1 MGAKTKLLFLLVASF
16 LGIGFALIPATEAEI
31 QINEL
36 EHQNTEII
44 NSLNMTVSNDFNEE
58 IPHSLLVNIFSQDL
72 QEYINLETS
81 NLIFTMDPLETQN
94 IYFPFTIQLSGNY
107 LFNLTLL
114 SNNDDTITKTYIEQ
128 EYTFY
133 NHLQFELENTI
144 VDHYL
149 DDEDNANWIYN
160 TETKNIEL
168 INLDE
173 EYETGI
179 ITGPYNTNGNKN
191 NKLIINHKFIATL
204 DAKYTIS
211 YTIDFNQSQLYST
224 IWNEVYIVDEN
235 SNEYIEIEIEAGK
248 EVYLCFSASDSN
260 ADEGD
265 LWNIESIIYQ
275 YIPVKHNLETNI
287 QEHYFF
293 TLEET
298 PEINLNIMN
307 NGLFDQQL
315 GNVTISVDLFSSNDK
330 IGTYFRTPNIESG
343 EIQTINFRFTE
354 ISIPGNY
361 YCNVKITLINDNIY
375 YEEINT
381 FLSISRHNMDIV
393 NPLISNSD
401 KTNIL
406 IQTSDIESL
415 DLEND
420 YIIKPLVEDYFL
432 LEISNSANDIF
443 LNQTIRIISVIGMDQ
458 VKFSTSL
465 GGNEE
470 LTDSIVWPSINFN
483 SKKIYYAEFIINND
497 GFYNEDYEIDYSY
510 STTFVESIDGPNLV
524 TINAG
529 ESLTVEIEIIP
540 LKNIPEIGG
549 NPLII
554 EISNNGI
561 EKTEGYILS
570 YKETEINIVSQDC
583 SRHSL
588 LTGQSIAC
596 TTTISNNGYA
606 SKNLEI
612 SIGIETDDGNKEII
626 DQITIDELDNQ
637 ESWNI
642 RTTYKPDEAG
652 SFNLFINI
660 ESEGEYIAYG
670 EMSKEINVIE
680 TVQETEETIPTIN
693 IPILS
698 LRNMFVVLSIASIG
712 FQFQRSENMKYLTF
726 KFFIPL
732 YSRLQKDTLADDPT
746 RQNLLRIIYAE
757 PGANFT
763 QLKEKLGLHNG
774 TLAHHLHIL
783 ENHKTITSHTSGR
796 QRLFFP
802 FGSESRINISNSLI
816 TNITQKKIIK
826 IVKTNPGIT
835 QSMISQQLKVSR
847 QKVNYHVNSLV
858 SNSILKIE
866 KQGRITRLYPMHF
879 T

>member
-44 NSLNMTVSNDFNEE
+44 NSLNMTISNDFNEE

-128 EYTFY
+128 EYSFY

-248 EVYLCFSASDSN
+248 KVYLCFSASDSN

-415 DLEND
+415 DLENN

-443 LNQTIRIISVIGMDQ
+443 LNQTIRIISAIGMDH

-465 GGNEE
+465 GENEE
-470 LTDSIVWPSINFN
+470 LTDTIVWPSINFN

-529 ESLTVEIEIIP
+529 DSLAVEIEIIP
-540 LKNIPEIGG
+540 LKNVPEIGG

-642 RTTYKPDEAG
+642 RTTYKPEEAG

>member
-36 EHQNTEII
+36 DHQNTEII
-44 NSLNMTVSNDFNEE
+44 NSLNITLSNDFDEE
-58 IPHSLLVNIFSQDL
+58 IPHSLVVSIFSEDL
-72 QEYINLETS
+72 QEDINLETS
-81 NLIFTMDPLETQN
+81 NLIFTMDSLETKN
-94 IYFPFTIQLSGNY
+94 IHFPFTIHLSGNY

-114 SNNDDTITKTYIEQ
+114 SNNEGTITKTYTEQ
-128 EYTFY
+128 EYSFY
-133 NHLQFELENTI
+133 NHFQFELENTI

-168 INLDE
+168 INLDK

-191 NKLIINHKFIATL
+191 NKIIINQEFIATL
-204 DAKYTIS
+204 DVKYTIS
-211 YTIDFNQSQLYST
+211 YTTYFNQSQLYST

-248 EVYLCFSASDSN
+248 EIYLCFSASDSN

-275 YIPVKHNLETNI
+275 YISVKHNLETNI

-315 GNVTISVDLFSSNDK
+315 GNVTISVDLFSSNEK

-406 IQTSDIESL
+406 IQTNDIESL
-415 DLEND
+415 DLEHI
-420 YIIKPLVEDYFL
+420 YLIKPLVEDYFL
-432 LEISNSANDIF
+432 LEISNYATDIL
-443 LNQTIRIISVIGMDQ
+443 LNQSIRVISAINMDQ
-458 VKFSTSL
+458 VKFSTNL
-465 GGNEE
+465 GENEE
-470 LTDSIVWPSINFN
+470 LTDTIVWPSINFN

-497 GFYNEDYEIDYSY
+497 GFYIEDYEIDYSY
-510 STTFVESIDGPNLV
+510 STTFLESINGPNLV

-540 LKNIPEIGG
+540 LKNVPDIGG

-596 TTTISNNGYA
+596 TTTISNSGYA

-612 SIGIETDDGNKEII
+612 NIGIETDDGNKEII

-642 RTTYKPDEAG
+642 RTTYKPDKAG

-680 TVQETEETIPTIN
+680 TVQETEETTPTIN
-693 IPILS
+693 IPILN

-826 IVKTNPGIT
+826 IVKTSPGIT

>member
-16 LGIGFALIPATEAEI
+16 LGVGFALIPTTEAEI

-36 EHQNTEII
+36 EHQNTRII
-44 NSLNMTVSNDFNEE
+44 NSLNITISNDFNEE
-58 IPHSLLVNIFSQDL
+58 IPHSLVVSIFSQDL
-72 QEYINLETS
+72 QEDINLETS
-81 NLIFTMDPLETQN
+81 NLIFTMDPLETQD

-114 SNNDDTITKTYIEQ
+114 SNNDDTITKIYIEQ
-128 EYTFY
+128 EYSFY

-144 VDHYL
+144 VDYYF
-149 DDEDNANWIYN
+149 DDEDNANWVYN

-168 INLDE
+168 INLDK

-191 NKLIINHKFIATL
+191 NKLIINHEFIVTS
-204 DAKYTIS
+204 DVKYTIS
-211 YTIDFNQSQLYST
+211 YTTDFNQSQLYST
-224 IWNEVYIVDEN
+224 IWNEVYVIDEN
-235 SNEYIEIEIEAGK
+235 SNEYIEIEIETGK

-265 LWNIESIIYQ
+265 LWNIENIIYQ

-298 PEINLNIMN
+298 PEINLNIIN

-315 GNVTISVDLFSSNDK
+315 GNATISVDLFSPNEK
-330 IGTYFRTPNIESG
+330 IGTYLRTPNIESG

-354 ISIPGNY
+354 ISTPGNY
-361 YCNVKITLINDNIY
+361 YCNIKITLINQDIY
-375 YEEINT
+375 YEEKNT
-381 FLSISRHNMDIV
+381 FLSISRHNIEIG

-406 IQTSDIESL
+406 IQTSNIESIN
-415 DLEND
+415 LEND
-420 YIIKPLVEDYFL
+420 YLIKPLIEDYFL
-432 LEISNSANDIF
+432 LEISNSPSEIF
-443 LNQTIRIISVIGMDQ
+443 WNQSIRIISIISMDQ
-458 VKFSTSL
+458 VKFSTSF
-465 GGNEE
+465 GDNEE
-470 LTDSIVWPSINFN
+470 TADTTVWPSINFD

-497 GFYNEDYEIDYSY
+497 GFYIEDYEIAYSY
-510 STTFVESIDGPNLV
+510 SATFVESIDGPNMV
-524 TINAG
+524 SINAG
-529 ESLTVEIEIIP
+529 ESLTVEIEIMP
-540 LKNIPEIGG
+540 LQNLPEMGG

-561 EKTEGYILS
+561 EKTKGYILS
-570 YKETEINIVSQDC
+570 YKETKINIISQDC
-583 SRHSL
+583 NRHSL

-596 TTTISNNGYA
+596 TTTISNSGYA
-606 SKNLEI
+606 SNNLEI
-612 SIGIETDDGNKEII
+612 DIGVETNGDNKEII
-626 DQITIDELDNQ
+626 NQITIEKLDNQ

-642 RTTYKPDEAG
+642 RTTYKPNKAG
-652 SFNLFINI
+652 SFKLFINI
-660 ESEGEYIAYG
+660 ESEGEYITY
-670 EMSKEINVIE
+670 EKMSKEINVIE
-680 TVQETEETIPTIN
+680 TVQETEEKIPTIS
-693 IPILS
+693 IPTLS
-698 LRNMFVVLSIASIG
+698 LRNIFVILSIASIG

-783 ENHKTITSHTSGR
+783 ENHNTITSHTSGR

-826 IVKTNPGIT
+826 IVKTSPGIT
-835 QSMISQQLKVSR
+835 QSMISQQLKISR
-847 QKVNYHVNSLV
+847 QNVNYHVNSLV

>member
-44 NSLNMTVSNDFNEE
+44 NSLNMTISNDFNEE

-128 EYTFY
+128 EYSFY

-596 TTTISNNGYA
+596 TTTISNSGYA

-612 SIGIETDDGNKEII
+612 NIGIETDDGNKEII

-642 RTTYKPDEAG
+642 RTTYKPEEAG

>member
-44 NSLNMTVSNDFNEE
+44 NSLNMTISNDFNEE

-128 EYTFY
+128 EYSFY

-307 NGLFDQQL
+307 NGLFNQQL

-432 LEISNSANDIF
+432 LEIANSANDIF

-540 LKNIPEIGG
+540 LKNVPEIGG

-596 TTTISNNGYA
+596 TTTISNSGYA

-612 SIGIETDDGNKEII
+612 NIGIETDDGNTEII

>member
-1 MGAKTKLLFLLVASF
+1 M
-16 LGIGFALIPATEAEI
+16 
-31 QINEL
+31 
-36 EHQNTEII
+36 
-44 NSLNMTVSNDFNEE
+44 
-58 IPHSLLVNIFSQDL
+58 
-72 QEYINLETS
+72 
-81 NLIFTMDPLETQN
+81 
-94 IYFPFTIQLSGNY
+94 
-107 LFNLTLL
+107 
-114 SNNDDTITKTYIEQ
+114 
-128 EYTFY
+128 
-133 NHLQFELENTI
+133 
-144 VDHYL
+144 
-149 DDEDNANWIYN
+149 
-160 TETKNIEL
+160 
-168 INLDE
+168 
-173 EYETGI
+173 
-179 ITGPYNTNGNKN
+179 
-191 NKLIINHKFIATL
+191 
-204 DAKYTIS
+204 
-211 YTIDFNQSQLYST
+211 
-224 IWNEVYIVDEN
+224 
-235 SNEYIEIEIEAGK
+235 
-248 EVYLCFSASDSN
+248 
-260 ADEGD
+260 
-265 LWNIESIIYQ
+265 
-275 YIPVKHNLETNI
+275 
-287 QEHYFF
+287 
-293 TLEET
+293 
-298 PEINLNIMN
+298 
-307 NGLFDQQL
+307 
-315 GNVTISVDLFSSNDK
+315 
-330 IGTYFRTPNIESG
+330 
-343 EIQTINFRFTE
+343 
-354 ISIPGNY
+354 
-361 YCNVKITLINDNIY
+361 
-375 YEEINT
+375 
-381 FLSISRHNMDIV
+381 
-393 NPLISNSD
+393 
-401 KTNIL
+401 
-406 IQTSDIESL
+406 
-415 DLEND
+415 
-420 YIIKPLVEDYFL
+420 
-432 LEISNSANDIF
+432 
-443 LNQTIRIISVIGMDQ
+443 
-458 VKFSTSL
+458 
-465 GGNEE
+465 
-470 LTDSIVWPSINFN
+470 
-483 SKKIYYAEFIINND
+483 
-497 GFYNEDYEIDYSY
+497 
-510 STTFVESIDGPNLV
+510 
-524 TINAG
+524 
-529 ESLTVEIEIIP
+529 
-540 LKNIPEIGG
+540 
-549 NPLII
+549 II

-596 TTTISNNGYA
+596 TTTISNSGYA

-612 SIGIETDDGNKEII
+612 NIGIETDDGNKEII

-642 RTTYKPDEAG
+642 RTTYKPDKAG

-670 EMSKEINVIE
+670 EISKEINVIE
-680 TVQETEETIPTIN
+680 TVQETEETTPTIN

>member
-458 VKFSTSL
+458 VKFSTNL

>member
-44 NSLNMTVSNDFNEE
+44 NSLNMTISNDFNEE

-128 EYTFY
+128 EYSFY
-133 NHLQFELENTI
+133 NHLQLELENTI

-483 SKKIYYAEFIINND
+483 TKKIYYAEFIINND

-529 ESLTVEIEIIP
+529 DSLAVEIEIIP
-540 LKNIPEIGG
+540 LKNVPEIGG

-660 ESEGEYIAYG
+660 ESEGEYITYG